1 MLVKICNKYYDIQ
14 KIKSL
19 SVKNPHC
26 IIVELKNGAEHCLSL
41 PNYMKISAQEYL
53 QELEN
58 SLRMITFTFGNR
70 GEF

>member
-19 SVKNPHC
+19 SVKSPHC
-26 IIVELKNGAEHCLSL
+26 IIVELKNGAEHRLSL
-41 PNYMKISAQEYL
+41 PNYIKTSAREYL

-70 GEF
+70 GDF

>member
-19 SVKNPHC
+19 SAKNPHC
-26 IIVELKNGAEHCLSL
+26 IIVGLKDGTEHRLSL
-41 PNYMKISAQEYL
+41 PNYIKTSAREYL

-70 GEF
+70 GDF